1 MVSSVLSVRLAR
13 SLLSSILSRI
23 QRRIL
28 IDKSPSHS
36 DPLGSL
42 GFGHGGPQRNDFG
55 RVWIAM
61 GPALDPSTMRI
72 VVFPGVFL
80 SSSSPISPIFRVKPA
95 SAKRRQIETNPR
107 DSLGFFVFLNGFE
120 VVLAEVRK
128 HSGERTLCSCK
139 LRLRRASPT
148 VGLLSGRRAFWAS
161 AGFMPSGPRLA
172 ATESMDPNW
181 WEASNRT
188 ASRTPY
194 GSDLSRR
201 FW

>member
-1 MVSSVLSVRLAR
+1 MTSRR
-13 SLLSSILSRI
+13 SALFPVHRDAHGSRI
-23 QRRIL
+23 QRSPL
-28 IDKSPSHS
+28 IDQSPSHS

-55 RVWIAM
+55 RVWIAL

-72 VVFPGVFL
+72 VVFPGGFL

-95 SAKRRQIETNPR
+95 SAKRRQSEINPR

-139 LRLRRASPT
+139 LRLRRACPECRKVKGKVLVFLGR
-148 VGLLSGRRAFWAS
+148 VGLSF
-161 AGFMPSGPRLA
+161 F
-172 ATESMDPNW
+172 
-181 WEASNRT
+181 RT
-188 ASRTPY
+188 
-194 GSDLSRR
+194 
-201 FW
+201 